1 MNAIK
6 THTHIEKWKERET
19 VSLYTLSH
27 FKTILVLFTMI
38 VVFDDE
44 VDVDEYFFLL
54 LLHNNCKTKMK
65 QEEVED
71 KEE

>member
-1 MNAIK
+1 
-6 THTHIEKWKERET
+6 
-19 VSLYTLSH
+19 
-27 FKTILVLFTMI
+27 MI

-44 VDVDEYFFLL
+44 VDVDEYFILL

>member
-54 LLHNNCKTKMK
+54 LHNNCKTKMK